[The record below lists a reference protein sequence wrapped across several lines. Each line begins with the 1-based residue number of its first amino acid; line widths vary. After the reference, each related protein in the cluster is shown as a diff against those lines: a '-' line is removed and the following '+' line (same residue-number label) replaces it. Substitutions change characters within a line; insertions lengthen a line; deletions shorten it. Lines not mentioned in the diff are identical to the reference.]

1 MSNMMLHELGLQ
13 TPRQQRK
20 RVGRGIGSGHGKTS
34 GRGHKGAGSRSG
46 HKNRV
51 GFEGGQMPIIR
62 RVAKRG
68 FSNRQFAINVAEVNL
83 KDLEREF
90 EQDAVIDIVALRLH
104 GLASNGKISVR
115 ILGEGELTK
124 KLVVH
129 ANHFSKSAEDAIV
142 ARGGRVVRVGHAEAV
157 AE

>member
-1 MSNMMLHELGLQ
+1 MMLHDLGLE

-51 GFEGGQMPIIR
+51 GFEGGQMPLIR

-68 FSNRQFAINVAEVNL
+68 FSNRQFAPTVAEVNL
-83 KDLEREF
+83 KDLERVF
-90 EQDAVIDIVALRLH
+90 EQGATVDLVALRQH

-115 ILGEGELTK
+115 ILGDGELTK
-124 KLVVH
+124 QLTVH
-129 ANHFSKSAEDAIV
+129 ANHFSRSAEEKIV
-142 ARGGRVVRVGHAEAV
+142 ARGGRAIRTGHGEATV
-157 AE
+157 

>member
-1 MSNMMLHELGLQ
+1 MMLHDLGLE

-68 FSNRQFAINVAEVNL
+68 FSNNQFAPHVSEVNL
-83 KDLEREF
+83 KDLERVY
-90 EQDAVIDIVALRLH
+90 QPGDVVDVVSLRKH
-104 GLASNGKISVR
+104 GLAANGKITVR
-115 ILGEGELTK
+115 VLGDGELTK
-124 KLVVH
+124 QLVVH
-129 ANHFSKSAEDAIV
+129 ANHFSKSAEEAIV
-142 ARGGRVVRVGHAEAV
+142 ARGGRAVRVGHGEAV
-157 AE
+157 AG

>member
-1 MSNMMLHELGLQ
+1 MMIHDLGLQ
-13 TPRQQRK
+13 TPRRQRK

-51 GFEGGQMPIIR
+51 GFEGGQMPLIR

-68 FSNRQFAINVAEVNL
+68 FSNRQFAQTAAEINL
-83 KDLEREF
+83 KDLEAAF
-90 EQDAVIDIVALRLH
+90 EAGSVVDLVALRKH

-115 ILGEGELTK
+115 ILGDGELTK
-124 KLVVH
+124 KLTVH
-129 ANHFSKSAEDAIV
+129 ANHFSRSAEEAIV
-142 ARGGRVVRVGHAEAV
+142 AKGGQAIRVGLGEAV
-157 AE
+157 AQ